1 MTTTPEFRTESTEE
15 LSLSETKLMELRAVA
30 AFRETEEKSE
40 AVANKGEDII
50 NTICEAGQYNTYREV
65 EAVAYQA
72 TWNLYCACNRIIEN
86 NADEVEVDQ
95 LRSAQRAATMVEAAM
110 NLIKETL

>member
-40 AVANKGEDII
+40 AVADKGKDII
-50 NTICEAGQYNTYREV
+50 DTICEAGEYNTYRQV

-72 TWNLYCACNRIIEN
+72 TWNLFCACNRLIEN
-86 NADEVEVDQ
+86 NADEMDADQ

-110 NLIKETL
+110 TLIKEAL

>member
-1 MTTTPEFRTESTEE
+1 MTTTPDFTPSIEVPAMSAEE
-15 LSLSETKLMELRAVA
+15 LDTMRAFA
-30 AFRETEEKSE
+30 MYRETEEKSE

-110 NLIKETL
+110 TLIKEAL